1 MISFILN
8 KKYKSYRTM
17 LLMKNYLLRGGGR
30 AMGKMRIE
38 GGHGNS

>member
-17 LLMKNYLLRGGGR
+17 LLMKNYLLRGGESHGENEDR
-30 AMGKMRIE
+30 
-38 GGHGNS
+38 GGPW

>member
-8 KKYKSYRTM
+8 KI
-17 LLMKNYLLRGGGR
+17 KNYLLRGGGR

>member
-17 LLMKNYLLRGGGR
+17 LLMKNYLLRGGR

-38 GGHGNS
+38 GGHGSS

>member
-17 LLMKNYLLRGGGR
+17 LLMKNYLLRGGGESHGENEDR
-30 AMGKMRIE
+30 
-38 GGHGNS
+38 GGPW